1 MTTVVVHPDLT
12 RLPAP
17 QTDVIPIHLYGGV
30 PNKMGMAAIGLSLYN
45 RLTRLKAPIDPI
57 AFDFLSLSMAVTAS
71 DTFVTRDD
79 AADGWARD
87 IQLTVALVDPA
98 RWAPVL
104 PLLTSALNFLS
115 GDVWSIKLVG
125 DGAPPPVFKVRTRL
139 VIDPT
144 PCDCACLFS
153 GGLDSAIGVL
163 DLLKKGRNPILVS
176 HAYTHDAKRQIE
188 ILPKLGVNLVRF
200 GAQANP
206 SGWLEVGN
214 DVQMRT
220 RSFNFLA
227 MGVLMASALVGP
239 GANRRTLFVPE
250 NGLIAL
256 NPPLTPRRIGALS
269 TRTTHPYYL
278 HLVQRILDQVGLLVD
293 IENPYADKSKGEMMK
308 GCLDQARLGQ
318 IADRTVSCGKWK
330 RKRTQCGRCVPC
342 LIRRAAYHGAG
353 MKDGTDYQP
362 EGQVLQHFLDH
373 GADADD
379 LMAMLLAVRRLP
391 KADVAKWVAQTGPM
405 PLVAADR
412 DSRVE
417 AVRRGMIE
425 VEDYLRSQVQF

>member
-1 MTTVVVHPDLT
+1 MTVVFVHPEFAK
-12 RLPAP
+12 LPAP
-17 QTDVIPIHLYGGV
+17 NLDVIPVHLYGGV
-30 PNKMGMAAIGLSLYN
+30 PNKKGMAAIGLSIYN
-45 RLTRLKAPIDPI
+45 QLRRLKAPIDPI

-71 DTFVTRDD
+71 DTFVNRDT

-98 RWAPVL
+98 RWTPVL

-115 GDVWSIKLVG
+115 GDVWSITLLNG
-125 DGAPPPVFKVRTRL
+125 GAPPPAFKVRTRL
-139 VIDPT
+139 VIDPKT
-144 PCDCACLFS
+144 CDCACLFS

-163 DLLKKGRNPILVS
+163 DLLRKGRNPFLVS
-176 HAYTHDAKRQIE
+176 HSYTHDSQRQVE
-188 ILPKLGVNLVRF
+188 ILRMLGGGLVRF

-206 SGWLEVGN
+206 RGWLDVGH

-227 MGVLMASALVGP
+227 MGLLMASSLVGL
-239 GANRRTLFVPE
+239 GNNRRTLFVPE

-278 HLVQRILDQVGLLVD
+278 NLLQKVFDHVGLLVD
-293 IENPYADKSKGEMMK
+293 IENPYAAQSKGEMMK
-308 GCLDQARLGQ
+308 GCLDQVRLRQ

-330 RKRTQCGRCVPC
+330 RKRVQCGRCVPC

-353 MKDGTDYQP
+353 MTDGTDYQP
-362 EGQVLQHFLDH
+362 EGEVLQHFLDY
-373 GADADD
+373 GADIDD

-391 KADVAKWVAQTGPM
+391 AMDIEKWVAQTGPM
-405 PLVAADR
+405 PLSAVDR
-412 DSRVE
+412 ASRVD
-417 AVRRGMIE
+417 AVRRGMME
-425 VEDYLRSQVQF
+425 VDNYIRSQVRF

>member
-1 MTTVVVHPDLT
+1 MTAVVVHPDLT
-12 RLPAP
+12 KLPAP
-17 QTDVIPIHLYGGV
+17 QSNVIPVHLYGGV
-30 PNKMGMAAIGLSLYN
+30 PRKRGMTAIGLSLYN
-45 RLTRLKAPIDPI
+45 RLARVNAPIDPV

-71 DTFVTRDD
+71 DTFVDRDD

-98 RWAPVL
+98 RWIPVL
-104 PLLTSALNFLS
+104 PMLTSALNFLS
-115 GDVWSIKLVG
+115 GDIWSIKLIG
-125 DGAPPPVFKVRTRL
+125 GGEPPPVYKVRTRL
-139 VIDPT
+139 PINLNR
-144 PCDCACLFS
+144 CDCACLFS

-163 DLLKKGRNPILVS
+163 DLLKQGRNPILVS
-176 HAYTHDAKRQIE
+176 HAYTHDASRQIE
-188 ILPKLGVNLVRF
+188 ILPKLGPGLVRF

-227 MGVLMASALVGP
+227 MGVLMASALVGF
-239 GANRRTLFVPE
+239 GANRRPLFVPE

-256 NPPLTPRRIGALS
+256 NPPLTSRRIGALS

-278 HLVQRILDQVGLLVD
+278 SLMQKILDKVGLLVD
-293 IENPYADKSKGEMMK
+293 IENPYAGKTKGEMMK
-308 GCLDQARLGQ
+308 GCLDQVRLKQ

-362 EGQVLQHFLDH
+362 EGQVLQHFLEY
-373 GADADD
+373 GADSDD
-379 LMAMLLAVRRLP
+379 LMAMLLAVKRLP
-391 KADVAKWVAQTGPM
+391 NTDFNKWIAQTGPM
-405 PLVAADR
+405 PLPANDIN
-412 DSRVE
+412 SRVD

-425 VEDYLRSQVQF
+425 VENYLRSQVTF